1 MAERPLDRLL
11 PKALA
16 LVFGLGALAAGGAGI
31 AADFV
36 IGRPSSTAGVGIVLM
51 FPLVLFAAVIGF
63 AAGHFL
69 GMALRRRGITPDVP
83 MKPYRLALAAV
94 LLAVVAVG
102 ATLGARPVIRH
113 ERLHEPRVIAGAGE
127 IAREDGVPDDCGVPR
142 QAALVCDISSGVSSS
157 VMAWNGREITIGCTR
172 EGRITLS
179 DASAGIVAAADL
191 SDYEYVRTVH
201 AAVVQEAD
209 GREALAVLAGFR
221 ATGRRH
227 MFLMFDADGRIV
239 YQELL
244 ARQPRPAAEPLA
256 VCAAGEAAAGVV
268 VNLGSPVTY
277 RAR

>member
-1 MAERPLDRLL
+1 MADRPLDRLL
-11 PKALA
+11 PQALA
-16 LVFGLGALAAGGAGI
+16 LVFGLGALAAGAAGI

-63 AAGHFL
+63 AAGHFI
-69 GMALRRRGITPDVP
+69 GMAMRRRGITPHVP

-94 LLAVVAVG
+94 LVAVIAVG
-102 ATLGARPVIRH
+102 AALGAGPVIRH
-113 ERLHEPRVIAGAGE
+113 ERLHEPRVIAGAGTVG
-127 IAREDGVPDDCGVPR
+127 REDGVPDDCGEPAPAVL
-142 QAALVCDISSGVSSS
+142 ACDISSGVSSS
-157 VMAWNGREITIGCTR
+157 QMAWNGREVTLGCTR
-172 EGRITLS
+172 EGRITIS

-201 AAVVQEAD
+201 AAVVPAGD

-227 MFLMFDADGRIV
+227 MFTIFDADGRVV

-244 ARQPRPAAEPLA
+244 ERHGRAADEPLA
-256 VCAAGEAAAGVV
+256 VCTADEAAAGVV
-268 VNLGSPVTY
+268 VNLGNPVTY
-277 RAR
+277 RPR

>member
-1 MAERPLDRLL
+1 MADRPLDRLM
-11 PKALA
+11 PQALA
-16 LVFGLGALAAGGAGI
+16 LVFGLGALSAGAAGI
-31 AADFV
+31 AADFL
-36 IGRPSSTAGVGIVLM
+36 IGRPSSTAGIGIVLM

-69 GMALRRRGITPDVP
+69 GMALRRRGITPQVP

-94 LLAVVAVG
+94 LVAVIAAG
-102 ATLGARPVIRH
+102 AALGAGPVIRH
-113 ERLHEPRVIAGAGE
+113 ERLHEPRVIAGAGSVGRDE
-127 IAREDGVPDDCGVPR
+127 GAPDDCGEPAP
-142 QAALVCDISSGVSSS
+142 AALACDISSGVSSS
-157 VMAWNGREITIGCTR
+157 QLPWNGREVTLGCTR
-172 EGRITLS
+172 EGRITIS

-201 AAVVQEAD
+201 AAVVPGAD

-227 MFLMFDADGRIV
+227 MFMIFDADGRVV

-244 ARQPRPAAEPLA
+244 ERRGRAADAPLA
-256 VCAAGEAAAGVV
+256 VCAADDAAGGIV
-268 VNLGSPVTY
+268 VNLGRPVTY